1 MKVSPLFLLSV
12 ISSCRAGLWPEDWDP
27 SDGLPACPDC
37 ARVTCLEEL
46 TPGDCPQG
54 HQLVTNIMYGCCP
67 ACVK

>member
-12 ISSCRAGLWPEDWDP
+12 ISSCRAGLWPDWDP

-37 ARVTCLEEL
+37 ARVTCLEDL